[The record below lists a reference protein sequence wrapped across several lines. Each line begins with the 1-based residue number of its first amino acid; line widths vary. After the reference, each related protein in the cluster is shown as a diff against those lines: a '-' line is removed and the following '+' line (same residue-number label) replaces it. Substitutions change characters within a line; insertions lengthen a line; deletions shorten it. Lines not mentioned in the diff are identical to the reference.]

1 MQTFKFGKGFLI
13 TCSFHKTRMAFKH
26 EAEIHSPQGDVLYQT
41 KCCYQNR
48 TWESYEY
55 QSVIRKALFNYFDKK
70 IATRYMKAIDAKA
83 LGKAKKRFD
92 PVKAI
97 CALGEIMCD
106 STDEKAKW
114 KKRMV
119 GTIEGISFPEGF
131 DALPAEEQLRRL
143 DGALGTL

>member
-1 MQTFKFGKGFLI
+1 
-13 TCSFHKTRMAFKH
+13 MAFKH
-26 EAEIHSPQGDVLYQT
+26 EAEILSPKGNIIHET

-55 QSVIRKALFNYFDKK
+55 QSVIRKALFGCFDEK
-70 IATRYMKAIDAKA
+70 IAKRYMKSIDDKA
-83 LGKAKKRFD
+83 MGQEKKRFD

-106 STDEKAKW
+106 SIEEKAKW

-119 GTIEGISFPEGF
+119 GTIDGISFPDDF

-143 DGALGTL
+143 DGALAL

>member
-1 MQTFKFGKGFLI
+1 MNTFKFGKGFSVV
-13 TCSFHKTRMAFKH
+13 CSFHKTRTGFKH
-26 EAEIHSPQGDVLYQT
+26 EAEIISPKGYGLLRV

-55 QSVIRKALFNYFDKK
+55 QSVIRKAINTYFEPKAAK
-70 IATRYMKAIDAKA
+70 RYLKAIDAKA
-83 LGKAKKRFD
+83 RGIVKKRFD

-97 CALGEIMCD
+97 CAMGEIMCD

-131 DALPAEEQLRRL
+131 DKLPAEEQLRRL
-143 DGALGTL
+143 DGALGVL